1 MKQIRIFSVLLAL
14 AVLAAL
20 AIVTTTSRHTVR
32 AVYASTGCTDATLT
46 GNYAFTLSGFT
57 TPNKSTTGGEV
68 PAAAVGVFTFDGAG
82 NLSTTLTVS
91 LNGAIEVGD
100 TSSGTYTVNR
110 DCTGTLSLTA
120 GDITGY
126 TVNLVILG
134 SGTEAFAVST
144 VPGVT
149 QTLDLKK
156 Q

>member
-1 MKQIRIFSVLLAL
+1 LTL

-20 AIVTTTSRHTVR
+20 AIVTTTSKRSVQ

-46 GNYAFTLSGFT
+46 GKYAFNLSGFT
-57 TPNKSTTGGEV
+57 TPHRETTGSEV

-82 NLSTTLTVS
+82 NLSTTLTGS
-91 LNGAIEVGD
+91 INGAIEAAD

-110 DCTGTLSLTA
+110 DCTGTLSLTTGDVA
-120 GDITGY
+120 GYD
-126 TVNLVILG
+126 VNLVIIA

-144 VPGVT
+144 TPGVT